1 MSACVFMASFLGSG
15 RRAGSALLGL
25 PEDLVDLLDLGQQ
38 FVRLGHVHAA
48 LGPRGPGEL
57 GGLVEQLVQLR
68 VLLEVRRLE
77 VVGPQHPE
85 VGLDQLGGL
94 FLDEDRAARN
104 SGSVFCAYFSA
115 MALTDSASIRA
126 CAGS

>member
-1 MSACVFMASFLGSG
+1 MIDMNMAATKTTHRHLLADQR
-15 RRAGSALLGL
+15 RRARAAGQPLTGKVRVCLHDVLPGIRPPGRCRLGLLGL

-38 FVRLGHVHAA
+38 LVRLGHVHAA

-77 VVGPQHPE
+77 VVGSI
-85 VGLDQLGGL
+85 VS
-94 FLDEDRAARN
+94 DE
-104 SGSVFCAYFSA
+104 
-115 MALTDSASIRA
+115 
-126 CAGS
+126 